1 MLQDRKRYVCS
12 RVRASF
18 NPEMLQA
25 WEVKGLKSYPQIK
38 LKVLQSGTNLIPY
51 SNSQYASSINSF
63 KAVLKTELFRQLN
76 MECFIG
82 GVWIGTL
89 TLLLVCVCVRACVRA
104 CERASVRAC
113 VRASESACERAC
125 VRACVCVCVHA
136 RARSSVRAWREG
148 GWVSNPCSTDPI

>member
-1 MLQDRKRYVCS
+1 MDNAL
-12 RVRASF
+12 
-18 NPEMLQA
+18 LH
-25 WEVKGLKSYPQIK
+25 II
-38 LKVLQSGTNLIPY
+38 KVLQSGTNLIPY

-113 VRASESACERAC
+113 VRAC
-125 VRACVCVCVHA
+125 VRAWVCVCVHA
-136 RARSSVRAWREG
+136 RARAYVCACVRVCVCYPCCCCCCFVVVVVVVVVNSAG
-148 GWVSNPCSTDPI
+148 GTIADMMRTPRVADMYMTVRHQ